1 MSFGLFI
8 ARIHQGSRVLIETT
22 RINDEVWLP
31 QHIAVH
37 FDAKLALLK
46 NIAMNMD
53 FTYKDYKKFQ
63 TQTRIVG
70 MEEVKE
76 QH

>member
-1 MSFGLFI
+1 V
-8 ARIHQGSRVLIETT
+8 AAAHV
-22 RINDEVWLP
+22 
-31 QHIAVH
+31 AVH

-46 NIAMNMD
+46 NID
-53 FTYKDYKKFQ
+53 IDQDVTYKDYKKFQ
-63 TQTRIVG
+63 SQTRIVG